1 MRKLNR
7 NNSNSLSEFHIIML
21 SHLGISLPLLLLGGC
36 GSKEKPK
43 VYDGLI
49 SSYIPPQSVYSPPE
63 QVDQNFDLL
72 NVAEN
77 EPYWVASLEME
88 NSEEVIN
95 ALLEEY
101 ENSFTYVF
109 PKGRPNYEMP
119 SISGWSPA
127 SSEMQTASR
136 QIFSSLNN
144 VLDIQFVE
152 SDSIDQFNAIA
163 ISSSFQTATSGF
175 SYFPNKSY
183 EIGSDVFIA
192 IGYSSPIFISDT
204 LTNYDYEVLVHE
216 IGHALGLKHPFEPD
230 RSNTSILN
238 TFEDNTVLTAMSY
251 NDSSE
256 SFSGLFRPLDLMTLT
271 KFYGVNKSYNN
282 GDNVYEFSE
291 NSGVFI
297 IDGSGADTIQA
308 ENIKQDLYLDLREGA
323 HSHVGSKSEHISS
336 ALQLTISH
344 GTQIENAICGSG
356 NDIVICNNLSNII
369 STNFGDDKIYLGAGA
384 DKINSG
390 AGNDIIDFSE
400 FNQEIDTLIID
411 ALSLTAGSDLIYG
424 FTLGSDGDIIDLT
437 GIVDGPVSLLP
448 VISSEMIPAGFI
460 TNHILRLVDEELNS
474 SLQLE
479 AVLNQGSKYANLR
492 FSENSSIFI
501 ISSPSIDTGH
511 DQYLFKVDVSDSVF
525 EASQLATF
533 YGNYLDIDNW
543 SLDNF
548 LSPNLEVLV

>member
-1 MRKLNR
+1 MWILNKKK
-7 NNSNSLSEFHIIML
+7 NSFLSPFHMHTRI
-21 SHLGISLPLLLLGGC
+21 HLGISIQLLLLGGC
-36 GSKEKPK
+36 NGKETIK

-49 SSYIPPQSVYSPPE
+49 SSYTPPLPTFNPPE
-63 QVDQNFDLL
+63 QVDRNFNILREP
-72 NVAEN
+72 AN

-88 NSEEVIN
+88 NSEAIIN
-95 ALLEEY
+95 RLLEEY
-101 ENSFTYVF
+101 DHSFTYVF
-109 PKGRPNYEMP
+109 PNSRPNYEIP
-119 SISGWSPA
+119 LISGWSPA

-163 ISSSFQTATSGF
+163 ISKSFQTATSGF
-175 SYFPNKSY
+175 SYFPNNSY

-216 IGHALGLKHPFEPD
+216 IGHALGLKHPFAPD

-308 ENIKQDLYLDLREGA
+308 GNINKDLYLDLREGA

-344 GTQIENAICGSG
+344 GTKIENATCGNG

-400 FNQEIDTLIID
+400 LNQEIDTLKID
-411 ALSLTAGSDLIYG
+411 ASSLTVGSDLIYG
-424 FTLGSDGDIIDLT
+424 FTLGSGGDIIDLT
-437 GIVDGPVSLLP
+437 GVVDDPVSLLP
-448 VISSEMIPAGFI
+448 VISSEMVPAGFI
-460 TNHILRLVDEELNS
+460 NNHILRLVDEELNS

-479 AVLNQGSKYANLR
+479 TILNQGSKYANLR
-492 FSENSSIFI
+492 FAENASTFI

-511 DQYLFKVDVSDSVF
+511 DQYLFKVNVSDSVF
-525 EASQLATF
+525 EASLLATF